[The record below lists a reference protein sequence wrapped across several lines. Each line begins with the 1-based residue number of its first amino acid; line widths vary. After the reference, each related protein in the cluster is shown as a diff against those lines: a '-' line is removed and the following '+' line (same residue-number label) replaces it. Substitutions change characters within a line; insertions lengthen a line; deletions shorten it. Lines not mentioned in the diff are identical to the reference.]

1 MIRLNLTRLAEDYQ
15 RLLDN
20 EFFKLFMEKIGNQ
33 RDNKI
38 LSLESADL
46 ELVPK
51 IQGEIKAIK
60 WVLGRPKDMI
70 DSILK
75 ESKI

>member
-1 MIRLNLTRLAEDYQ
+1 LNVNRLTEDYQ

-20 EFFKLFMEKIGNQ
+20 EFFKLFMEKIDNQ
-33 RDNKI
+33 RKARQNA
-38 LSLESADL
+38 LESAEL

-51 IQGEIKAIK
+51 IQGELMAIK